1 MMDFNRLVPK
11 KNERKRKRERG
22 RERHDAVE
30 VKEIKWQ

>member
-11 KNERKRKRERG
+11 KNERKRKRK